1 LDNGTFLK
9 RELEISRLQNLE
21 ENKITVKM
29 VKVKELK
36 ARMGNVEIEVEV
48 VSVSEP
54 REFNKYG
61 REDKGA
67 TAKVKDDTGQGD
79 LSLWNDQ
86 CDQIKAGDKVKIA
99 NGYVS
104 EWQNNLQLTAG
115 KFGTLTVVKG
125 K

>member
-1 LDNGTFLK
+1 MTT
-9 RELEISRLQNLE
+9 I
-21 ENKITVKM
+21 
-29 VKVKELK
+29 KELK
-36 ARMGNVEIEVEV
+36 PQMGNVNIEVEV

-61 REDKGA
+61 RMGKVA
-67 TAKVKDDTGQGD
+67 TAKVKDSTGQID

-86 CDQIKAGDKVKIA
+86 CEEVKAGDKIKIA

-115 KFGTLTVVKG
+115 KFGTLTIVKG
-125 K
+125 E

>member
-1 LDNGTFLK
+1 MN
-9 RELEISRLQNLE
+9 IS
-21 ENKITVKM
+21 
-29 VKVKELK
+29 ELK
-36 ARMGNVEIEVEV
+36 ARMGNVEIEIEV

-61 REDKGA
+61 RVGKVC
-67 TAKVKDDTGQGD
+67 TARVKDDTGETD

-86 CDQIKAGDKVKIA
+86 CDQIKAGDKIKIS

-104 EWQNNLQLTAG
+104 EWQDKLQLTAG
-115 KFGTLTVVKG
+115 KFGTLTVIKE